1 MVKIIGLSGRARSG
15 KTSLAQYLCEY
26 HGAKIVTIANSLK
39 KLCCDLLNVDMKTL
53 NNMKDANTS
62 IKIDDK
68 EKFSEILSI
77 STNINQNV
85 VLDELNKYNI
95 TNVRELLQIVG
106 TNIIRKYNENWHANK
121 MVDDI
126 KEIIRLNDKSTVVI
140 DDVRFKNE
148 RNAIEDIGGNVF
160 FILRTYIN
168 KVMNHASETSL
179 KWFEYNYDK
188 IILNNSTKS
197 NFLKKSE
204 DILYGKNII
213 SFPDSFGNAYIN
225 LYGIRYSSI
234 SKIKEI
240 AKHCIGMKYDRSV
253 NMYYM
258 EISGITKS
266 CENELIDETR
276 VDKKDGVYKIYNP
289 FIIENL
295 KLYL

>member
-1 MVKIIGLSGRARSG
+1 MARIIGLSGRARSG
-15 KTSLAQYLCEY
+15 KTSLAKYLCEY

-39 KLCCDLLNVDMKTL
+39 KLCCDLLNVDMETL
-53 NNMKDANTS
+53 NSMKDDNVP
-62 IKIDDK
+62 IKIDNK
-68 EKFSEILSI
+68 EKFSTILSI

-85 VLDELNKYNI
+85 ILSELNNYEI

-106 TNIIRKYNENWHANK
+106 TNIIRKYNENWHADK
-121 MVDDI
+121 MIDSI
-126 KEIIRLNDKSTVVI
+126 NEIIKSNDKTTIVI

-148 RNAIEDIGGNVF
+148 RNAIENIGGNVF

-168 KVMNHASETSL
+168 KVMNHTSEISL

-197 NFLKKSE
+197 EFLKKSE
-204 DILYGKNII
+204 NILYGKKLI
-213 SFPDSFGNAYIN
+213 SFPDSFGDAYVN
-225 LYGIRYSSI
+225 LYGIRYGSI
-234 SKIKEI
+234 YNIKEI
-240 AKHCIGMKYDRSV
+240 AKHCIGIKYDRSV

-258 EISGITKS
+258 EINGLTKA
-266 CENELIDETR
+266 CENELIEEAR
-276 VDKKDGVYKIYNP
+276 VDEINGAYRIYNP

>member
-85 VLDELNKYNI
+85 VLSELNNYNI

-106 TNIIRKYNENWHANK
+106 TNIIRKYNEDWHANK
-121 MVDDI
+121 MVDSI
-126 KEIIRLNDKSTVVI
+126 NEIIKSNDKTTIVI
-140 DDVRFKNE
+140 DDVRFRNE
-148 RNAIEDIGGNVF
+148 RNAIEKVGGDVF

-168 KVMNHASETSL
+168 KVMNHASEISL

-188 IILNNSTKS
+188 IILNNSTK
-197 NFLKKSE
+197 NEFLKKAE
-204 DILYGKNII
+204 NILYGKNTI
-213 SFPDSFGNAYIN
+213 SFPDSFGNTYVN
-225 LYGIRYSSI
+225 LYGIRYNSI
-234 SKIKEI
+234 YRLKEI
-240 AKHCIGMKYDRSV
+240 AKHCIGIKYDRSV

-258 EISGITKS
+258 EINGLTKL
-266 CENELIDETR
+266 CENELTDEAR
-276 VDKKDGVYKIYNP
+276 VYKSNGIYKIYNP